1 MRAFVVLL
9 SILCEAGMML
19 HAGTVKTASRPFT
32 VRDGIEMTM
41 FSDPYTRSPDAQ
53 CQVSPD
59 GSAFFVVT
67 TRGILAT
74 DQLQSELWLFSTK
87 RISEFIHG
95 DLPLPPSPR
104 LLVQHAVIPKALQYN
119 SYGAVITKAQW
130 SSDSRSI
137 LFLAE
142 ESGGQQRMFRVGI
155 ANRALTALTPTE
167 INVEDFSEAGGTAVF
182 SAKSAATTRRN
193 ALPGIQIN
201 GDAAVVTGLS
211 LPDIL
216 FPNRYKDSGS
226 PELPRDLWVKRGTRL
241 TRINPIRGDGAWHF
255 PESAA
260 VQFPPAVSPDGS
272 AFIAAKPAAQIPTAW
287 TGFQFASDK
296 YRFEKLDIKHD
307 PSGLIWSWP
316 WQYVYVNPSRHEV
329 FPLVDAPS
337 AVQAGYYD
345 PFLAKWSSDGRRVL
359 VTSTY
364 LPTQS
369 AKKGESLPC
378 AVAVFTVADR
388 GTSCVAYTRFPQS
401 NVHLES
407 ASFGP
412 TSRDVVVLWT
422 STGRTLREAFHEVNG
437 TWARNV
443 NPATHPK
450 KSVELRAFLKQD
462 INQLPTLWAAETAS
476 GKSRE
481 IWNPNPQLSQIIRGT
496 ASVYRWRD
504 STGYDWS
511 AGLVLPPDFTQRH
524 RYPLVIQTHGFFS
537 EHEFLLDGAYTTGF
551 AAQALAS
558 AGMVV
563 LQMGDRTDRHI
574 RPATE
579 EASMMGLAFQSAIEH
594 LSADGLIDPRAV
606 GIIGFSRTSWYVE
619 DALIRFPHMFKAAT
633 IIDGVDQSYTS
644 YMLFCTEYRECRVD
658 HESANGAPPFG
669 ERLATWLRSA
679 PGFNL
684 DRVQTPLR
692 IEAIGATSIL
702 GEWETYSSLKLQRKP
717 VDLVYLPNAQH
728 ILQKPLERLASQQ
741 ANVDW
746 FSFWL
751 KGTIPAKSPFHDQEQ
766 SRWIAMVSPPPAEEP
781 PH

>member
-1 MRAFVVLL
+1 VGWQRRL
-9 SILCEAGMML
+9 
-19 HAGTVKTASRPFT
+19 
-32 VRDGIEMTM
+32 
-41 FSDPYTRSPDAQ
+41 
-53 CQVSPD
+53 SPD
-59 GSAFFVVT
+59 GNAFFAVT
-67 TRGILAT
+67 SRGILAT

-87 RISEFIHG
+87 RVSEYVHG
-95 DLPLPPSPR
+95 DVPRPPSPR
-104 LLVQHAVIPKALQYN
+104 LLVQHAVVPKALQYN

-142 ESGGQQRMFRVGI
+142 ESGGRQRLFRVGI
-155 ANRALTALTPTE
+155 VNHALTALTPDE
-167 INVEDFSEAGGTAVF
+167 INVEDFSESGGTVVF
-182 SAKSAATTRRN
+182 SAKSAPTTQRKS
-193 ALPGIQIN
+193 LPGVHIN
-201 GDAAVVTGLS
+201 SDAVVVTGLA

-216 FPNRYKDSGS
+216 FPDRHEDSGS

-241 TRINPIRGDGAWHF
+241 TRINPVSGDGGWHF

-260 VQFPPAVSPDGS
+260 VQFRPAISPDGS

-296 YRFEKLDIKHD
+296 YRFEKLDIKRD

-345 PFLAKWSSDGRRVL
+345 PFFASWSHDGKRVL

-364 LPTQS
+364 LPTES
-369 AKKGESLPC
+369 LVKGESPPC

-388 GTSCVAYTRFPQS
+388 TTSCVAYTRFPQS
-401 NVHLES
+401 DVHLES

-412 TSRDVVVLWT
+412 TSSDVTVLWA
-422 STGRTLREAFHEVNG
+422 SIGRTEGETFHEANK
-437 TWARNV
+437 TWTRNV
-443 NPATHPK
+443 NPTVRPR

-462 INQLPTLWAAETAS
+462 INQPPALWAAQITG
-476 GKSRE
+476 GKSKE

-511 AGLVLPPDFTQRH
+511 AGLILPPDFTPGH

-558 AGMVV
+558 AGLVV

-594 LSADGLIDPRAV
+594 LSSNGLIDPRAV
-606 GIIGFSRTSWYVE
+606 GTIGFSRTSWYVE
-619 DALIRFPHMFKAAT
+619 DALIRFPRMFKAAT
-633 IIDGVDQSYTS
+633 IIDGIDQSYMS

-658 HESANGAPPFG
+658 HENADGSAPFG
-669 ERLATWLRSA
+669 DHLAAWLRSA

-684 DRVQTPLR
+684 DKVQTPLR
-692 IEAIGATSIL
+692 IEAIGPTSIL

-728 ILQKPLERLASQQ
+728 ILQKPLERLVSQQ

-766 SRWIAMVSPPPAEEP
+766 SRWIAMISPPQDEELT
-781 PH
+781 H